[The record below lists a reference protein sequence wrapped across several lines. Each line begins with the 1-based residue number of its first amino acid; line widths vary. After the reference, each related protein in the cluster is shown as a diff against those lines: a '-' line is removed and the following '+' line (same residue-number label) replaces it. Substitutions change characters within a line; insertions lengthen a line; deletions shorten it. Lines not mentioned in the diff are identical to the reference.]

1 MAHPCI
7 SQGKFLPI
15 GQVAIV
21 IAKNAKVVGC
31 RKIYGKQSDK
41 LVRQIP
47 IRRSVAILFSVALRC
62 NFATG
67 CSPYQNMRYNSEKP
81 RGTLMGA
88 PWLFVAARES
98 TPRNCRF
105 AVVQTAEGR
114 ALTDYTLPCKKQIVI
129 AIRFPTWYISDKV
142 GGLIRMPSS
151 FDALHNL

>member
-1 MAHPCI
+1 M

-21 IAKNAKVVGC
+21 VAKNAKVVGC

-67 CSPYQNMRYNSEKP
+67 CNPYQNMRYNSKIDKF
-81 RGTLMGA
+81 RQKLVDFTFSLFTLHFS
-88 PWLFVAARES
+88 LF
-98 TPRNCRF
+98 
-105 AVVQTAEGR
+105 
-114 ALTDYTLPCKKQIVI
+114 
-129 AIRFPTWYISDKV
+129 
-142 GGLIRMPSS
+142 S
-151 FDALHNL
+151 F